1 MSETKNVLRVENVTM
16 QFGGV
21 VAVDDLSMEV
31 NEGEIVA
38 LIGPNGA
45 GKTTAFNVITG
56 VYAPTN
62 GQVLFDGKKVVEN
75 HPHGKMR
82 RQYKGKHLGDYK
94 SVLEPT
100 PDKLT
105 RMGMARTFQNIR
117 LFAQMSVIQ
126 NVLVGYQSKIHYSMV
141 DAILNTPRRRRADR
155 DAIRVAEEALE
166 KCGLLQ
172 YRDERADALPYGK
185 QRKLEIARAIVSK
198 PKMLF
203 LDEPAA
209 GLNIH
214 ETEEL
219 SLFIKELSAM
229 GFDIVLIEHDMRMI
243 MKISD
248 YIYVLN
254 HGELIAEG
262 LPAQIQ
268 QNEEVIRAYIGRRA
282 GTQYAVAR

>member
-1 MSETKNVLRVENVTM
+1 MTGLLNVEHLSKSFGGLAAVKNVS
-16 QFGGV
+16 FH
-21 VAVDDLSMEV
+21 VD
-31 NEGEIVA
+31 NGKIVSI
-38 LIGPNGA
+38 IGPNGA
-45 GKTTAFNVITG
+45 GKTTVFNLLTGIYAPDSGKIVLDGRDITG
-56 VYAPTN
+56 LRTTEMVKI
-62 GQVLFDGKKVVEN
+62 GIC
-75 HPHGKMR
+75 
-82 RQYKGKHLGDYK
+82 
-94 SVLEPT
+94 
-100 PDKLT
+100 
-105 RMGMARTFQNIR
+105 RTFQNIR
-117 LFAQMSVIQ
+117 LFSQMTVMQ
-126 NVLVGYQSKIHYSMV
+126 NVLVGYQSKIHYSML
-141 DAILNTPRRRRADR
+141 DAILCTPRRRRADR
-155 DAIRVAEEALE
+155 EAIRIVDEVLE
-166 KCGLLQ
+166 KCDLLQ
-172 YRDERADALPYGK
+172 YRNERADALPYGK

-219 SLFIKELSAM
+219 SKFVRDLSAM

-254 HGELIAEG
+254 QGELIAEG

>member
-1 MSETKNVLRVENVTM
+1 MTGLLNVEHLSKS
-16 QFGGV
+16 FGGLA
-21 VAVDDLSMEV
+21 AVKDV
-31 NEGEIVA
+31 NFHVDNGKIVSI
-38 LIGPNGA
+38 IGPNGA
-45 GKTTAFNVITG
+45 GKTTVFNLLTGIYKPDSGKIVLDGRDITG
-56 VYAPTN
+56 LKTTEMVKI
-62 GQVLFDGKKVVEN
+62 GIC
-75 HPHGKMR
+75 
-82 RQYKGKHLGDYK
+82 
-94 SVLEPT
+94 
-100 PDKLT
+100 
-105 RMGMARTFQNIR
+105 RTFQNIR